1 MKYQLMLLLFI
12 CLTLLLV
19 GVTKVLLWDDYTWS
33 CEDLNG
39 FPVFSKGWYPHSHAL
54 TTLTTHQYHRDKTEG
69 VFKCFE
75 QYVRSV
81 LGTFSTDQRL
91 CDRRLWVRLKSTQT
105 TNSDISHLAFL
116 LGLGNDQ
123 PIPIPAP
130 FVLITTDGDNT
141 PQTASLRKEFDYLL
155 RIPELIKWYSQ
166 NCESDHPKMR
176 PIPIGLDL
184 HTYAMKRSQLAT
196 LRQPWTLLLTESHEL
211 MNEMNTINL
220 SGPSTREQ
228 TIVYDLGSSTH
239 PERKQVR
246 EMLAGR
252 NSNVTVLRRR
262 QSFVDLW
269 KRYSQCEAGVSVR
282 GNGLDCHRT
291 WEMLYLGM
299 IPIVRRQHSP
309 FDRLFE
315 GLPVVVV
322 DDWKELLRED
332 IMQRI
337 RAVRTA
343 YPSSTPWLHE
353 EYWLADYEK

>member
-1 MKYQLMLLLFI
+1 MLLLFI

-211 MNEMNTINL
+211 MNEMNTIKL
-220 SGPSTREQ
+220 SGPITRE
-228 TIVYDLGSSTH
+228 
-239 PERKQVR
+239 
-246 EMLAGR
+246 
-252 NSNVTVLRRR
+252 
-262 QSFVDLW
+262 
-269 KRYSQCEAGVSVR
+269 
-282 GNGLDCHRT
+282 
-291 WEMLYLGM
+291 
-299 IPIVRRQHSP
+299 
-309 FDRLFE
+309 
-315 GLPVVVV
+315 
-322 DDWKELLRED
+322 
-332 IMQRI
+332 
-337 RAVRTA
+337 
-343 YPSSTPWLHE
+343 
-353 EYWLADYEK
+353 